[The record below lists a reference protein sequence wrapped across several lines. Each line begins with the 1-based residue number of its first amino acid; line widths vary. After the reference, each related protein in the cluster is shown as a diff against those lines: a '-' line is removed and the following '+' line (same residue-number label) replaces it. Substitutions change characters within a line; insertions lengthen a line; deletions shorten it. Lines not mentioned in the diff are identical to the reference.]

1 MRARI
6 KSIDFRTLK
15 VPMTGRAELNMSRGH
30 PNWCISEICIVSDD
44 SGNSGFGETL
54 PHYTWGRP
62 DRERA
67 GSLLDSNPF
76 DHLWD
81 DSLGS
86 GVQMALWDLAGKLA
100 DAPCHRLLGRSV
112 RDEIP
117 IAWWCMDMPAKQWAA
132 EAEQAVKS
140 GYTAMK
146 IKARPWF
153 DLDAQ
158 LTAISAATPPNFK
171 IDADFNN
178 HLNEVGS
185 AVGFLRSM
193 EARHERMA
201 IWETPIPQADVE
213 GNRQLRARIGLPIAM
228 HFGIPPYSTAVAEQV
243 CDGFVVGGG
252 TGSVVRSAT
261 LAAEANKPLWLQ
273 LVGTGITTAWAVQLG
288 AVLSHARWP
297 AVTCMNIYKNDLVAA
312 ALAVAD
318 GFIRV
323 PDGPGLGIAP
333 DLEAIENFEVPDG
346 TTAEWPRRVYTVTWP
361 GGRTVRYGGYQQY
374 VDDFLMGNQP
384 IFERGVELSML
395 DDDGSAEFDALSQ
408 RLEAAPLVGDA

>member
-1 MRARI
+1 MRE
-6 KSIDFRTLK
+6 
-15 VPMTGRAELNMSRGH
+15 RAEINMSRGQ
-30 PNWCISEICIVSDD
+30 PNWCISEICVVSDG
-44 SGNSGFGETL
+44 SGHAGFGETL

-67 GSLLDSNPF
+67 KSLLGTNPF

-86 GVQMALWDLAGKLA
+86 GLQMALWDLAGKLA
-100 DAPCHRLLGRSV
+100 DAPCHRLLGQSV
-112 RDEIP
+112 RDEVP
-117 IAWWCMDMPAKQWAA
+117 IAWWCMDMPVEQWEA

-158 LTAISAATPPNFK
+158 LTAIADVTPSHFK
-171 IDADFNN
+171 IDADFNS
-178 HLNEVGS
+178 HLNDVGS
-185 AVGFLRSM
+185 AVRVLRSM
-193 EARHERMA
+193 EANHERMA

-228 HFGIPPYSTAVAEQV
+228 HFGVPPYPTAVAEQV

-252 TGSVVRSAT
+252 AATVVRHAA

-273 LVGTGITTAWAVQLG
+273 LVGTGITTAWVVQLG

-297 AVTCMNIYKNDLVAA
+297 AVTCVNVYEDDLVAESI
-312 ALAVAD
+312 VVSG

-323 PDGPGLGIAP
+323 PDGPGLGI
-333 DLEAIENFEVPDG
+333 EADFDAMERLAVTDG

-361 GGRTVRYGGYQQY
+361 SGRAVRYGGYQQY

-395 DDDGSAEFDALSQ
+395 DDDGSAEFDSLHERVSAG
-408 RLEAAPLVGDA
+408 PLIDKQ